1 MTSLLGMRPEPLE
14 PDPSELLEDESLEL
28 LAPLDDG
35 ELLLGPLE
43 DEPLPLG
50 PLDDAEPLLDEVADD
65 DGPEEEPLLPLPLL
79 EADELGA
86 VDELGAWLL
95 LGSTT
100 LLLASTTLDDGSD
113 EDGSDEEGAE
123 LEGAL
128 EDPLD
133 DHDEL
138 EDQELLELQ
147 EEDPLDDP
155 LEEPLEELE
164 QLSQQQQ
171 PAWWLKAHGPSYRV
185 SVEPDRQ
192 IETAR
197 V

>member
-1 MTSLLGMRPEPLE
+1 MGPEPLE

-50 PLDDAEPLLDEVADD
+50 LLDDADPLLDDVAND
-65 DGPEEEPLLPLPLL
+65 EEPLLPLPLP

-100 LLLASTTLDDGSD
+100 LLLGSTTLDDGSE

-128 EDPLD
+128 DDPLDDPLD

-138 EDQELLELQ
+138 DDQELLELQ
-147 EEDPLDDP
+147 DDDP

>member
-1 MTSLLGMRPEPLE
+1 MTSLLGTGTRLLE
-14 PDPSELLEDESLEL
+14 PDPPELLEGVPLEL
-28 LAPLDDG
+28 LAPLEDG
-35 ELLLGPLE
+35 ELLLGPLD

-50 PLDDAEPLLDEVADD
+50 PLDDVEPLLDEVADD
-65 DGPEEEPLLPLPLL
+65 EEPD
-79 EADELGA
+79 DE
-86 VDELGAWLL
+86 
-95 LGSTT
+95 
-100 LLLASTTLDDGSD
+100 
-113 EDGSDEEGAE
+113 
-123 LEGAL
+123 
-128 EDPLD
+128 PLD
-133 DHDEL
+133 D
-138 EDQELLELQ
+138 QEMLELHDD
-147 EEDPLDDP
+147 DPLDDP